1 MHRSGVKQ
9 SPAKRLT
16 TSQASVAFLDKNFTK
31 HTFQAHLTVIPFLTC
46 MDVTKNLELH
56 PFVAPVNHNFLN
68 EAKTLNIVHT
78 MMGNFCHGDEQK
90 DSQMEQMGTDA
101 CVIVGFN
108 DKVRT
113 LLYLFSLHIFL
124 FLTIY
129 ISIRTLPT
137 YLQKNWFL

>member
-1 MHRSGVKQ
+1 
-9 SPAKRLT
+9 
-16 TSQASVAFLDKNFTK
+16 
-31 HTFQAHLTVIPFLTC
+31 
-46 MDVTKNLELH
+46 MDVTENKELC

-68 EAKTLNIVHT
+68 EAKTLHIAHT

-108 DKVRT
+108 NKMRK
-113 LLYLFSLHIFL
+113 LLYLFKLHFSL

-129 ISIRTLPT
+129 TTIRTLPT
-137 YLQKNWFL
+137 YLKNNWLLWTD